1 MTRRDF
7 IEDTAAGGVAFVA
20 CSISGGSGGVEAQT
34 RRREVVV
41 SGKRVKTDR
50 APTTLL
56 GVSFL
61 GYPDQLV
68 EIEAIAVVS
77 KT

>member
-1 MTRRDF
+1 L
-7 IEDTAAGGVAFVA
+7 ALNGAGLGDIVKATIFVVA
-20 CSISGGSGGVEAQT
+20 
-34 RRREVVV
+34 RERGDLVRAWNVMEPHL
-41 SGKRVKTDR
+41 DR

-68 EIEAIAVVS
+68 EVEAIAVVS
-77 KT
+77 RSD